1 MLSPRLGNGCGD
13 ILTVTKGSRRYSPS
27 ASKLLERI
35 GGNMEFDHV
44 KTNLEKTLERISLAA
59 GKAGRS
65 PDEVVLVAVSK
76 TFPFEAVEAAAAAG
90 QRVFGENRVQELAS
104 KVAAAAGKDFEWH
117 LIGHLQTNKAAKA
130 VHSADM
136 IHSVDSSKLL
146 AKLAGVAAAAG
157 VVQKILLEVNVSG
170 EAAKF
175 GLPPGE
181 VASIMEAAAAEGSL
195 APCGLMTMAP
205 FGASD
210 LEARRIF
217 AVLRGIR
224 DKLESDFG
232 IELPELSMGMSS
244 DFESAILEGA
254 TLVRVGTA
262 IFGERN

>member
-1 MLSPRLGNGCGD
+1 M
-13 ILTVTKGSRRYSPS
+13 VTKDSRCYSLQ

-90 QRVFGENRVQELAS
+90 QRVFGENRVQELVS
-104 KVAAAAGKDFEWH
+104 KVTAAAGRDFEWH

-130 VHSADM
+130 VHVADM

-146 AKLAGVAAAAG
+146 ARLAGIAAAAG
-157 VVQKILLEVNVSG
+157 ATQKILFEVNVSG
-170 EAAKF
+170 EASKF
-175 GLPPGE
+175 GLLSEE
-181 VASIMEAAAAEGSL
+181 VAPLMEAAMAEGNL
-195 APCGLMTMAP
+195 VPCGLMTMAP
-205 FGASD
+205 FGASE
-210 LEARRIF
+210 LESRRIF
-217 AVLRGIR
+217 AALRGIR
-224 DKLESDFG
+224 DKLELDFG
-232 IELPELSMGMSS
+232 IKLPELSMGMSS